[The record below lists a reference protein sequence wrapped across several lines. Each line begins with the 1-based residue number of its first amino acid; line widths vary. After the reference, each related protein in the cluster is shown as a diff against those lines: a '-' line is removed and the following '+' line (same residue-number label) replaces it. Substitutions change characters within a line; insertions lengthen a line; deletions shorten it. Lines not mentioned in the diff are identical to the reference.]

1 MRILSFD
8 VGIKNLAYCYI
19 DTSSQTI
26 LDWAVVD
33 LCGDKRICNAVV
45 GCNKNAPFM
54 KNEVYYC
61 NKHVKE
67 FLKTNNQ
74 YKIPDAKINREMIM
88 ECSTTNLRKIASSF
102 DIANKKI
109 NVDELRE
116 SVCDYIDENLIEHV
130 LNRNAK
136 NVDLIEIGVNLD
148 KYFNKMF
155 SFDKDN
161 IEIIK
166 PDIIL
171 IENQISPIANRM
183 KTIQGMIA
191 QFFITHFR
199 DVNTNTNGT
208 NGSNGSNVLPV
219 KFVSSSN
226 KLKGFVEGKTTYDE
240 RKKKGIDVTI
250 ELVSNHSENKAKW
263 LDLFKKHSKKDDL
276 ADSYLQALWYSRTIL
291 KL

>member
-33 LCGDKRICNAVV
+33 LCGDKRTCNAVV
-45 GCNKNAPFM
+45 DCNKNAPFM
-54 KNEVYYC
+54 KNEIYYC
-61 NKHVKE
+61 NKHIKE

-74 YKIPDAKINREMIM
+74 YKIPDSKINCEMIM

-102 DIANKKI
+102 DIINKKI
-109 NVDELRE
+109 NIDELRE
-116 SVCDYIDENLIEHV
+116 SICDYIDENLIEHV

-155 SFDKDN
+155 SFDNTTNK
-161 IEIIK
+161 IMK

-199 DVNTNTNGT
+199 NET
-208 NGSNGSNVLPV
+208 NVLPV

-240 RKKKGIDVTI
+240 RKKKGIEVTI
-250 ELVSNHSENKAKW
+250 ELVSNNSENKAKW
-263 LDLFKKHSKKDDL
+263 LELFKKHSKKDDL

>member
-33 LCGDKRICNAVV
+33 LCGDKRNCNAVV
-45 GCNKNAPFM
+45 GCSKNAPFM

-88 ECSTTNLRKIASSF
+88 ECSTTNMRKIASSF

-116 SVCDYIDENLIEHV
+116 
-130 LNRNAK
+130 
-136 NVDLIEIGVNLD
+136 
-148 KYFNKMF
+148 
-155 SFDKDN
+155 
-161 IEIIK
+161 
-166 PDIIL
+166 
-171 IENQISPIANRM
+171 
-183 KTIQGMIA
+183 
-191 QFFITHFR
+191 
-199 DVNTNTNGT
+199 
-208 NGSNGSNVLPV
+208 
-219 KFVSSSN
+219 
-226 KLKGFVEGKTTYDE
+226 
-240 RKKKGIDVTI
+240 
-250 ELVSNHSENKAKW
+250 
-263 LDLFKKHSKKDDL
+263 
-276 ADSYLQALWYSRTIL
+276 
-291 KL
+291 

>member
-1 MRILSFD
+1 
-8 VGIKNLAYCYI
+8 
-19 DTSSQTI
+19 
-26 LDWAVVD
+26 
-33 LCGDKRICNAVV
+33 
-45 GCNKNAPFM
+45 
-54 KNEVYYC
+54 
-61 NKHVKE
+61 
-67 FLKTNNQ
+67 
-74 YKIPDAKINREMIM
+74 MIM

-102 DIANKKI
+102 DISNKKI

-161 IEIIK
+161 SEIIK

-199 DVNTNTNGT
+199 DVNTNGT
-208 NGSNGSNVLPV
+208 NGSNILPV

-240 RKKKGIDVTI
+240 RKKKGIEVTI
-250 ELVSNHSENKAKW
+250 DLVSNNSENKAKW
-263 LDLFKKHSKKDDL
+263 LELFKKHSKKDDL

>member
-19 DTSSQTI
+19 DTCSQTI

-33 LCGDKRICNAVV
+33 LCGDKRSCNAIV

-61 NKHVKE
+61 NKHIKE

-74 YKIPDAKINREMIM
+74 YKIPDSKINCEMIM
-88 ECSTTNLRKIASSF
+88 ECSTTNLRKIATSF

-116 SVCDYIDENLIEHV
+116 TICDYIDENLIEHV

-155 SFDKDN
+155 SFDN
-161 IEIIK
+161 ITNKIMK

-199 DVNTNTNGT
+199 NET
-208 NGSNGSNVLPV
+208 NVLPV

-240 RKKKGIDVTI
+240 RKKKGIEVTI
-250 ELVSNHSENKAKW
+250 ELVSNNSENKAKW
-263 LDLFKKHSKKDDL
+263 LELFKKHSKKDDL